1 MNELNAS
8 GTPGKQL
15 EALAWSIVAS
25 TTAGNDVSVR
35 QLNAAREIIKEA
47 SHAKTPPPPV
57 KRKLRF
63 VINTIDYCDT
73 CGNYKTVARNIYEVK
88 T

>member
-35 QLNAAREIIKEA
+35 QLNAAREILKEV
-47 SHAKTPPPPV
+47 SRDKTPPPPV

-63 VINTIDYCDT
+63 VLNTIDYCDT
-73 CGNYKTVARNIYEVK
+73 CGCLKIVATDIFNVK